1 MHEARNAL
9 KEALTCYASATLCDM
24 STVSHFCKGM
34 SEWRLQRDNEINT
47 IKDIIIRAE
56 LKLGRNILMYVKNKM
71 AAENRQTALEA
82 GLAAVLKDILLGLEE
97 LEVFVMALER
107 LATTSL
113 LVFRDEVVK
122 LPQGLGCWDVA
133 VAVASARRACPLA
146 AELKQDAKVV
156 FLPRL
161 DNAAV
166 LAHLLDKHVQTAQQM
181 CLLMDK
187 SKVNVVPKTGLDVRV
202 ELPMDLSSEDT
213 QRMFGHIQK
222 CDQIRNDADFRL
234 VFLLQEDV
242 CHRFLA
248 VFSQRRPRMLELLD
262 QLDQNI
268 EELVWKNKAVK
279 ISSVASSS
287 VGVVSGALSI
297 AGLALIP
304 LTAGTSLS
312 LSMTGLGLGLA
323 SWANCAITSIV
334 DYKLEQKS
342 MKKIS
347 EVTENFIEDAQCL
360 DDIASETRQLDAA
373 VSEVLCELPEVSKV
387 GSAADANST
396 VKTTKR
402 SKEVATRV
410 GKVVAV
416 GGKALRNV
424 HRAVADVRNMGNT
437 ALKGS
442 VAVSRTARAGL
453 IPLNGIFIGIDIIII
468 CTNSVALSKG
478 CETKVSRFLRA
489 RSALWRAEME
499 CWQRMHDSL
508 TRGLATF
515 EGNWAV
521 LEVPFYRDDK
531 QNEKQ
536 RCITQ

>member
-1 MHEARNAL
+1 
-9 KEALTCYASATLCDM
+9 
-24 STVSHFCKGM
+24 
-34 SEWRLQRDNEINT
+34 
-47 IKDIIIRAE
+47 
-56 LKLGRNILMYVKNKM
+56 M

-166 LAHLLDKHVQTAQQM
+166 LAHLLDKHVQT
-181 CLLMDK
+181 
-187 SKVNVVPKTGLDVRV
+187 
-202 ELPMDLSSEDT
+202 
-213 QRMFGHIQK
+213 
-222 CDQIRNDADFRL
+222 
-234 VFLLQEDV
+234 
-242 CHRFLA
+242 
-248 VFSQRRPRMLELLD
+248 
-262 QLDQNI
+262 
-268 EELVWKNKAVK
+268 

-424 HRAVADVRNMGNT
+424 HRA
-437 ALKGS
+437 GS